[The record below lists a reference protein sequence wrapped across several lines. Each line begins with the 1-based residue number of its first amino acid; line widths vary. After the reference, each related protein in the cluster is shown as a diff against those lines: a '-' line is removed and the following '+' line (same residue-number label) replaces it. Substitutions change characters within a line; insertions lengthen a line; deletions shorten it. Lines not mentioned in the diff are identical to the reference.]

1 MIHSRSSR
9 PTIRFSRPPQIS
21 PWARMSRR
29 FVSAPA
35 ACAAAALLAT
45 TLAAPAAVAATPDQT
60 DRRGGSSSQLT
71 LAPVGTYSAG
81 VFDESAAEIVAYYG
95 KRVYTVNA
103 LAGAVD
109 VIDVTNPSAPT
120 KLYSIAGSGVAN
132 SIAIRRDGLGVIAL
146 EAPVKTDPGSLVF
159 FDARSAASAPILGSV
174 TAGAQ
179 PDMVAF
185 SPDGRYV
192 LSANE
197 GEPNDEY
204 TVDPEGSVS
213 VVTVAR
219 TVKAPGQADVRTADF
234 HAFETGG
241 TKMLEPTVRVFAGIP
256 GSLNPVSANLEPE
269 YITVDGRTAYVTLQ
283 EANAVAVVDVR
294 TAKVERILPL
304 GFKDLSVAGN
314 GIDPSDRDPKGAPTI
329 NIRTFPGLF
338 GMYMPDAIASYSSR
352 GETYLVTANEGD
364 AREWGSYEEGA
375 RVADLS
381 VCATSP
387 LAALTGAADLGR
399 LNVTTENGFNEA
411 SGCYDAL
418 YAFGARSFSIWTTGG
433 RQVFDSGESLERV
446 TAEANPAFFNSNHTA
461 SNLEGRSDDKGPE
474 PEGVAIGEIQ
484 GRTYA
489 FIGLERVGGIA
500 VYDVTDPR
508 RTSFVTYVNNRDF
521 SVSVEDA
528 VDTDAALAAAGD
540 LGPEGVTFIDGR
552 VSPTGKPMLAVGN
565 EVSGTTTLFSINL
578 KRVRRE

>member
-1 MIHSRSSR
+1 
-9 PTIRFSRPPQIS
+9 
-21 PWARMSRR
+21 MSRR

-179 PDMVAF
+179 PDMVTF

-269 YITVDGRTAYVTLQ
+269 YITVDGRTA
-283 EANAVAVVDVR
+283 
-294 TAKVERILPL
+294 
-304 GFKDLSVAGN
+304 
-314 GIDPSDRDPKGAPTI
+314 
-329 NIRTFPGLF
+329 
-338 GMYMPDAIASYSSR
+338 
-352 GETYLVTANEGD
+352 
-364 AREWGSYEEGA
+364 
-375 RVADLS
+375 
-381 VCATSP
+381 
-387 LAALTGAADLGR
+387 
-399 LNVTTENGFNEA
+399 
-411 SGCYDAL
+411 
-418 YAFGARSFSIWTTGG
+418 
-433 RQVFDSGESLERV
+433 
-446 TAEANPAFFNSNHTA
+446 
-461 SNLEGRSDDKGPE
+461 
-474 PEGVAIGEIQ
+474 
-484 GRTYA
+484 
-489 FIGLERVGGIA
+489 
-500 VYDVTDPR
+500 
-508 RTSFVTYVNNRDF
+508 
-521 SVSVEDA
+521 
-528 VDTDAALAAAGD
+528 
-540 LGPEGVTFIDGR
+540 
-552 VSPTGKPMLAVGN
+552 
-565 EVSGTTTLFSINL
+565 
-578 KRVRRE
+578 